1 MVPPIKEKHNNDLE
15 QLATSVVLI
24 NKDLNIKYINP
35 SAEILFQTSLNKI
48 KDRSIS
54 AIFEDLDYL
63 NYRIKKS
70 LERSATYKEHEC
82 QINVKNNIKTV
93 TFTVT
98 PFEDDEYQFILEF
111 IEMDQ
116 VLQVA
121 KEERMMLQQRAN
133 TELLRNLAH
142 EIRNPLGGIK
152 GSAQLL
158 SDEID
163 KELSEYID
171 VIISESDRLQKL
183 MDSLLS
189 PHKLPKFSENNIHE
203 IVEKVRTVLIK
214 EYPGITFV
222 RDYDISLPNIY
233 CDHDKIYQAIF
244 NIVKNACEELTY
256 DSSIKSPEIKLF
268 TRSERKV
275 IFHKKLHNTV
285 MNISIIDNGKGSPA
299 EKVEEIF
306 FPLVSTK
313 DNGTGLGLPLSQNF
327 ITLHNGMIDVF
338 SKPGETTFKILL
350 PINKD
355 AKHG

>member
-1 MVPPIKEKHNNDLE
+1 MVPPIKEKHNNELE

-48 KDRSIS
+48 KDKSIS

-63 NYRIKKS
+63 NYTIKKS

-82 QINVKNNIKTV
+82 QINIKNTMKTV

-163 KELSEYID
+163 EELSEYID

-189 PHKLPKFSENNIHE
+189 PNKLPKFTENNIHE
-203 IVEKVRTVLIK
+203 IIEKVRAVLIK
-214 EYPGITFV
+214 EYPSITFV

-233 CDHDKIYQAIF
+233 CDQDKIYQAIF
-244 NIVKNACEELTY
+244 NIVKNACEELSY
-256 DSSIKSPEIKLF
+256 DSSIQTPEIKLF

-285 MNISIIDNGKGSPA
+285 MNISIMDNGNGIPA
-299 EKVEEIF
+299 DKIEEIF

-355 AKHG
+355 AKYG

>member
-1 MVPPIKEKHNNDLE
+1 MVPPIKEKHNNELE

-48 KDRSIS
+48 KDKSIS

-63 NYRIKKS
+63 NYTIKKS

-82 QINVKNNIKTV
+82 KINIKNTMKTV

-163 KELSEYID
+163 EELSEYID
-171 VIISESDRLQKL
+171 VIIS
-183 MDSLLS
+183 
-189 PHKLPKFSENNIHE
+189 
-203 IVEKVRTVLIK
+203 
-214 EYPGITFV
+214 
-222 RDYDISLPNIY
+222 
-233 CDHDKIYQAIF
+233 
-244 NIVKNACEELTY
+244 
-256 DSSIKSPEIKLF
+256 
-268 TRSERKV
+268 
-275 IFHKKLHNTV
+275 
-285 MNISIIDNGKGSPA
+285 
-299 EKVEEIF
+299 
-306 FPLVSTK
+306 
-313 DNGTGLGLPLSQNF
+313 
-327 ITLHNGMIDVF
+327 
-338 SKPGETTFKILL
+338 
-350 PINKD
+350 
-355 AKHG
+355 

>member
-1 MVPPIKEKHNNDLE
+1 MVPPIKEKHNNELE

-24 NKDLNIKYINP
+24 NKDLHIKYINP

-48 KDRSIS
+48 KDKSIS

-63 NYRIKKS
+63 NYTIKKS

-82 QINVKNNIKTV
+82 QINIKNTMKTV

-158 SDEID
+158 SD
-163 KELSEYID
+163 
-171 VIISESDRLQKL
+171 
-183 MDSLLS
+183 
-189 PHKLPKFSENNIHE
+189 
-203 IVEKVRTVLIK
+203 
-214 EYPGITFV
+214 
-222 RDYDISLPNIY
+222 
-233 CDHDKIYQAIF
+233 
-244 NIVKNACEELTY
+244 
-256 DSSIKSPEIKLF
+256 
-268 TRSERKV
+268 
-275 IFHKKLHNTV
+275 
-285 MNISIIDNGKGSPA
+285 
-299 EKVEEIF
+299 
-306 FPLVSTK
+306 
-313 DNGTGLGLPLSQNF
+313 
-327 ITLHNGMIDVF
+327 
-338 SKPGETTFKILL
+338 
-350 PINKD
+350 
-355 AKHG
+355 

>member
-1 MVPPIKEKHNNDLE
+1 MVPPIKEKENNELE

-24 NKDLNIKYINP
+24 SKDLDIKYINP
-35 SAEILFQTSLNKI
+35 SAEILFQISLNKV
-48 KDRSIS
+48 KNKSIS
-54 AIFEDLDYL
+54 TIFEDIDYL
-63 NYRIKKS
+63 NYRINKS
-70 LERSATYKEHEC
+70 LERSSTYKEHEC

-98 PFEDDEYQFILEF
+98 PYKDSEYQFILEF
-111 IEMDQ
+111 VEMDQ

-158 SDEID
+158 ADEVNQ
-163 KELSEYID
+163 ELIEYID
-171 VIISESDRLQKL
+171 VIISESERLQKL

-189 PHKLPKFSENNIHE
+189 PHKLPSFKDNNIHE
-203 IVEKVRTVLIK
+203 IIEKVRSTLINEHPNIK
-214 EYPGITFV
+214 FI

-244 NIVKNACEELTY
+244 NIVKNACEELANNLN
-256 DSSIKSPEIKLF
+256 IKSPEIRI
-268 TRSERKV
+268 TSRAERKV

-285 MNISIIDNGKGSPA
+285 INISIIDNGGGIPN
-299 EKVEEIF
+299 EKIEEIF
-306 FPLVSTK
+306 FPLVSNK
-313 DNGTGLGLPLSQNF
+313 SNGTGLGLPLSQNF
-327 ITLHNGMIDVF
+327 ITLHNGMIDVS
-338 SKPGETTFKILL
+338 SKPGETIFKILL
-350 PINKD
+350 PVNKD
-355 AKHG
+355 K